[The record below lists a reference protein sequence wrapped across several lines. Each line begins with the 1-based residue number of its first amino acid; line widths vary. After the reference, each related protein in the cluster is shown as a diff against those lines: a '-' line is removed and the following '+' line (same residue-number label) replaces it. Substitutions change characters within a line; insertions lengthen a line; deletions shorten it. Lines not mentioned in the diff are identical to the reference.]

1 MKWIPRENRFVLLR
15 PAILQL
21 FQVTYARTA
30 KL

>member
-15 PAILQL
+15 AAILQL
-21 FQVTYARTA
+21 FQVTYARIA